1 MNINYRIAQADD
13 IDSITDYMEMASGG
27 ITEFLLK
34 DLISN
39 VSPKELIKLALNDD
53 NTPYY
58 YTNVIVAEVD
68 NKIVGATNFYPA
80 DQHGVPDIM
89 LSFIPKDRIET
100 LEPFLNSHV
109 DNSLYIHT
117 LAVHPDYRQTAIAMD
132 LCKCCEAI
140 ALEAG
145 YEYISAHVW
154 ADNTPVV
161 YALKIAGF
169 SVVEQIDI
177 KPHPLLPHNNGMLLL
192 KSQNLNETILP

>member
-1 MNINYRIAQADD
+1 MKIDYRIARAED

-39 VSPKELIKLALNDD
+39 FSPKDLIKLALNDE

-58 YTNVIVAEVD
+58 YANVIVAEVN

-89 LSFIPKDRIET
+89 LSFIPTDRIEI
-100 LEPFLNSHV
+100 LAPFLNSRV

-140 ALEAG
+140 ALESG

-154 ADNTPVV
+154 TDNAPVV
-161 YALKIAGF
+161 TALKIAGF
-169 SVVEQIDI
+169 TVVEEIDI
-177 KPHPLLPHNNGMLLL
+177 KPHPLLPHNNGMVLM